1 MKETVSELL
10 QSALAT
16 LQSDGTL
23 PADQSFTPQVGNT
36 YAEGPR
42 GSVQFVSGGE
52 RHLKFWHYTPEP
64 TMGMPNVDPDGVKA
78 SSSGLRSVRALYKVC
93 VQCV

>member
-36 YAEGPR
+36 KDKSHGDYACNIALVASKAAGPR
-42 GSVQFVSGGE
+42 SIRDHGIVDV
-52 RHLKFWHYTPEP
+52 PE
-64 TMGMPNVDPDGVKA
+64 VLAKYDAEK
-78 SSSGLRSVRALYKVC
+78 
-93 VQCV
+93 